1 MNKLIL
7 LFLFLSTV
15 IYSQEKVIDKIE
27 FVNTKSMN
35 KPFLS
40 KMIISQKGQKLDST
54 KLDQDIILLNRLNG
68 VSKATYN
75 VVLIAENTYQ
85 VNYDI
90 VENFSLIPTLNA
102 GTTDENGFY
111 RVGLYEFNAF
121 GRNIAFGGFYQYNK
135 FNSFGINFSAPT
147 LFSNQ
152 YGLDFNFQKLSSKEP
167 LFIDGQ
173 KANYQ
178 YTNTAGEILGVYQ
191 YDYKNRI
198 KLGFSVFKEDYQ
210 YLNGAVSPEVP
221 KELDIS
227 KTQFKFQYSYDDL
240 NYDYYKIKGFKSNL
254 YLQYVMSE
262 NNFQDKFTIGWNDFM
277 YYKLIGPELNWATR
291 LRLGLATNSNSPF
304 APFSVDNNLNI
315 RGVGNIIDRGT
326 GTVVLNTE
334 FRKTL
339 YEKKWFV
346 IQGNAFLDAGSW
358 RNPGGSLNDFGDSK
372 NFRIYPG
379 LGLRFIHK
387 TIFNAVFRLD
397 YGYGITKNATKG
409 FVFGIGQYF

>member
-1 MNKLIL
+1 MYKFLLI
-7 LFLFLSTV
+7 FLFLTN
-15 IYSQEKVIDKIE
+15 ITFSQEKVVTKIDFI
-27 FVNTKSMN
+27 NIKSMN
-35 KPFLS
+35 KSFLTNIVYT
-40 KMIISQKGQKLDST
+40 KEGQKLDSI
-54 KLDQDIILLNRLNG
+54 KLDQDIIILNRLNG
-68 VSKATYN
+68 VSKATYTII
-75 VVLIAENTYQ
+75 LLAENNYQ
-85 VNYDI
+85 INYDI
-90 VENFSLIPTLNA
+90 VENFSLIPSLNA
-102 GTTDENGFY
+102 GTTEDNGFY
-111 RVGLYEFNAF
+111 RIGLYEFNLL

-173 KANYQ
+173 KASYQ
-178 YTNTAGEILGVYQ
+178 YTNTSGEILGVYQ
-191 YDYKNRI
+191 YDYKNRL

-210 YLNGAVSPEVP
+210 YLNGATNPDVP
-221 KELDIS
+221 QKLDVN
-227 KTQFKFQYSYDDL
+227 KRQLKLQYSYDDL
-240 NYDYYKIKGFKSNL
+240 NYDYYKVTGFKSNL
-254 YLQYVMSE
+254 YLQYVTSE
-262 NNFQDKFTIGWNDFM
+262 NNFQDKFIIGWNDFM
-277 YYKLIGPELNWATR
+277 YYKLIGHDLNWASR

-326 GTVVLNTE
+326 GTLVVNTE

-346 IQGNAFLDAGSW
+346 LQGNAFVDAGSW
-358 RNPGGSLNDFGDSK
+358 RNPGGSFSDFADSK